1 MHTLAVFLVVL
12 VLALVCLAVLP
23 DVLTSPVLDAL
34 DELAFIDGPVGE
46 CVLATTL
53 LLAVAPLALLSIV
66 HVCVRVCVCV
76 CTCVCVRLCFSVQC
90 AA

>member
-1 MHTLAVFLVVL
+1 VHALAVFLVVL

-23 DVLTSPVLDAL
+23 DILPSPVLDAL
-34 DELAFIDGPVGE
+34 DELALIDGPVGE
-46 CVLATTL
+46 CVLATAL

-66 HVCVRVCVCV
+66 FVCGCVCVRVCVCV
-76 CTCVCVRLCFSVQC
+76 QR